1 MVLNLLEIALV
12 NENERTEEGVEL
24 VEELEEEAFC
34 ELKDVD
40 DNMELEGEVVCEVVC
55 KEDEV
60 GLKNE
65 GVC

>member
-12 NENERTEEGVEL
+12 NENERT
-24 VEELEEEAFC
+24 EELEEEAFC

>member
-40 DNMELEGEVVCEVVC
+40 DNVELEVEVVCE
-55 KEDEV
+55 EIEL
-60 GLKNE
+60 GIKN
-65 GVC
+65 GDVY